1 MNAPKVPLVAAD
13 LREAIESGPLCRC
26 HVLRLRGT
34 SARGKWTSVSKGAR
48 LCLDTSGG
56 SM

>member
-1 MNAPKVPLVAAD
+1 MNAPKVPLIAAD
-13 LREAIESGPLCRC
+13 LREAIESGPSCRC
-26 HVLRLRGT
+26 HALRLRGT

-48 LCLDTSGG
+48 RDLDTASG